1 MENKDKKIEKKKTTS
16 RKTPAKKKTT
26 KSSNLNEKK
35 ITSKTSRKRT
45 IKKENIKKENI
56 KKESNKV
63 NILLQAIFFILLIV
77 VVVLGILVVKKDNE
91 NKNKVVANI
100 VVPVFEK
107 DNQSSITINADALT
121 SDYIVK
127 VTNYKSID
135 NVNKEEFTY
144 DVSIQNNT
152 SANVIVKKGKNGL
165 PRIYT
170 KTYLNAKIQK
180 DEIGGYKII
189 TEERTKPVSSIEFIE
204 SKYSNDNAK
213 KDLVKLFNN
222 SRFDYPKPIE
232 LIKTLIKIYNNKNAI
247 ILDFFAGSGTTGQAV
262 VELNSED
269 NGNRQFILC
278 TNNENNICEEVTYQR
293 LIKVNY
299 GTTKAKPL
307 KFNLKYYRTSYIPRI
322 NTEEENIQERKR
334 IKCS

>member
-45 IKKENIKKENI
+45 IKKENI

-127 VTNYKSID
+127 VTNYKIID

-152 SANVIVKKGKNGL
+152 SANVIVKKGKNGKNL
-165 PRIYT
+165 MKDSKSTIISGEKLKKSVKENVYYYISVDNIN
-170 KTYLNAKIQK
+170 KVKSKEKILF
-180 DEIGGYKII
+180 KI
-189 TEERTKPVSSIEFIE
+189 VS
-204 SKYSNDNAK
+204 
-213 KDLVKLFNN
+213 
-222 SRFDYPKPIE
+222 
-232 LIKTLIKIYNNKNAI
+232 
-247 ILDFFAGSGTTGQAV
+247 
-262 VELNSED
+262 
-269 NGNRQFILC
+269 
-278 TNNENNICEEVTYQR
+278 
-293 LIKVNY
+293 
-299 GTTKAKPL
+299 
-307 KFNLKYYRTSYIPRI
+307 
-322 NTEEENIQERKR
+322 
-334 IKCS
+334 

>member
-1 MENKDKKIEKKKTTS
+1 MENKDKKTEKKKTTS
-16 RKTPAKKKTT
+16 RKIPSKKRTT

-63 NILLQAIFFILLIV
+63 NILLQAIFFILLLV
-77 VVVLGILVVKKDNE
+77 VVVLGILVVKKNNE

-152 SANVIVKKGKNGL
+152 SANVIVKKGKDGKNLMKDSKSTIISGEKL
-165 PRIYT
+165 KKSVKENVYYYISVDDIN
-170 KTYLNAKIQK
+170 KVKSKEKILF
-180 DEIGGYKII
+180 KIL
-189 TEERTKPVSSIEFIE
+189 S
-204 SKYSNDNAK
+204 
-213 KDLVKLFNN
+213 
-222 SRFDYPKPIE
+222 
-232 LIKTLIKIYNNKNAI
+232 
-247 ILDFFAGSGTTGQAV
+247 
-262 VELNSED
+262 
-269 NGNRQFILC
+269 
-278 TNNENNICEEVTYQR
+278 
-293 LIKVNY
+293 
-299 GTTKAKPL
+299 
-307 KFNLKYYRTSYIPRI
+307 
-322 NTEEENIQERKR
+322 
-334 IKCS
+334 

>member
-1 MENKDKKIEKKKTTS
+1 MENKDKKTEKKKTTS
-16 RKTPAKKKTT
+16 RKIPSKKRTT

-35 ITSKTSRKRT
+35 ITSKNPRKRT

-152 SANVIVKKGKNGL
+152 SANVIVKKGKNGKNL
-165 PRIYT
+165 MNDSKSTIISGEKLKKSVKENVYYYISVDDIN
-170 KTYLNAKIQK
+170 KVKSKEKILF
-180 DEIGGYKII
+180 KI
-189 TEERTKPVSSIEFIE
+189 VS
-204 SKYSNDNAK
+204 
-213 KDLVKLFNN
+213 
-222 SRFDYPKPIE
+222 
-232 LIKTLIKIYNNKNAI
+232 
-247 ILDFFAGSGTTGQAV
+247 
-262 VELNSED
+262 
-269 NGNRQFILC
+269 
-278 TNNENNICEEVTYQR
+278 
-293 LIKVNY
+293 
-299 GTTKAKPL
+299 
-307 KFNLKYYRTSYIPRI
+307 
-322 NTEEENIQERKR
+322 
-334 IKCS
+334 

>member
-63 NILLQAIFFILLIV
+63 NILLQAIFFILLIIV
-77 VVVLGILVVKKDNE
+77 VVKKDNE

-152 SANVIVKKGKNGL
+152 SANVIVKKGKNGKNL
-165 PRIYT
+165 MKDSKSTIISGEKLKKSVKENVYYYISVDNIN
-170 KTYLNAKIQK
+170 KVKSKEKILF
-180 DEIGGYKII
+180 KIL
-189 TEERTKPVSSIEFIE
+189 S
-204 SKYSNDNAK
+204 
-213 KDLVKLFNN
+213 
-222 SRFDYPKPIE
+222 
-232 LIKTLIKIYNNKNAI
+232 
-247 ILDFFAGSGTTGQAV
+247 
-262 VELNSED
+262 
-269 NGNRQFILC
+269 
-278 TNNENNICEEVTYQR
+278 
-293 LIKVNY
+293 
-299 GTTKAKPL
+299 
-307 KFNLKYYRTSYIPRI
+307 
-322 NTEEENIQERKR
+322 
-334 IKCS
+334 

>member
-1 MENKDKKIEKKKTTS
+1 MENKDKKTEKKKNTS
-16 RKTPAKKKTT
+16 RKTPSKKRTT

-45 IKKENIKKENI
+45 IKKEE

-152 SANVIVKKGKNGL
+152 SANVIVKKGKDGKNFMKDSKSTIISGEKL
-165 PRIYT
+165 KKSVKENVYYYISVDDIN
-170 KTYLNAKIQK
+170 KVKSKEKILF
-180 DEIGGYKII
+180 KI
-189 TEERTKPVSSIEFIE
+189 VS
-204 SKYSNDNAK
+204 
-213 KDLVKLFNN
+213 
-222 SRFDYPKPIE
+222 
-232 LIKTLIKIYNNKNAI
+232 
-247 ILDFFAGSGTTGQAV
+247 
-262 VELNSED
+262 
-269 NGNRQFILC
+269 
-278 TNNENNICEEVTYQR
+278 
-293 LIKVNY
+293 
-299 GTTKAKPL
+299 
-307 KFNLKYYRTSYIPRI
+307 
-322 NTEEENIQERKR
+322 
-334 IKCS
+334 

>member
-121 SDYIVK
+121 SNYIVK

-152 SANVIVKKGKNGL
+152 SANVIVKKGKNGKNL
-165 PRIYT
+165 M
-170 KTYLNAKIQK
+170 K
-180 DEIGGYKII
+180 DSKSTIIGGEKLKKSVKENVYYYISVDNINKVKSKEKI
-189 TEERTKPVSSIEFIE
+189 
-204 SKYSNDNAK
+204 
-213 KDLVKLFNN
+213 LF
-222 SRFDYPKPIE
+222 
-232 LIKTLIKIYNNKNAI
+232 KI
-247 ILDFFAGSGTTGQAV
+247 LS
-262 VELNSED
+262 
-269 NGNRQFILC
+269 
-278 TNNENNICEEVTYQR
+278 
-293 LIKVNY
+293 
-299 GTTKAKPL
+299 
-307 KFNLKYYRTSYIPRI
+307 
-322 NTEEENIQERKR
+322 
-334 IKCS
+334 

>member
-1 MENKDKKIEKKKTTS
+1 MENKDKKTEKKKTTS
-16 RKTPAKKKTT
+16 RKIPSKKRTT

-35 ITSKTSRKRT
+35 ITSKNPRKRT

-152 SANVIVKKGKNGL
+152 SANVIVKKGKNGKNL
-165 PRIYT
+165 MKDSKSTIISGEKLKKSVKENVYYYISVDDIN
-170 KTYLNAKIQK
+170 KVKSKEKILF
-180 DEIGGYKII
+180 KIL
-189 TEERTKPVSSIEFIE
+189 S
-204 SKYSNDNAK
+204 
-213 KDLVKLFNN
+213 
-222 SRFDYPKPIE
+222 
-232 LIKTLIKIYNNKNAI
+232 
-247 ILDFFAGSGTTGQAV
+247 
-262 VELNSED
+262 
-269 NGNRQFILC
+269 
-278 TNNENNICEEVTYQR
+278 
-293 LIKVNY
+293 
-299 GTTKAKPL
+299 
-307 KFNLKYYRTSYIPRI
+307 
-322 NTEEENIQERKR
+322 
-334 IKCS
+334 

>member
-16 RKTPAKKKTT
+16 RKIPSKKRTT

-35 ITSKTSRKRT
+35 ITSKNPRKRT

-63 NILLQAIFFILLIV
+63 NILLQAIFFILLLV

-152 SANVIVKKGKNGL
+152 SANVIVKKGKDGNNLMKDSKSTIISGEKL
-165 PRIYT
+165 KKSVKENFYYYISVDDIN
-170 KTYLNAKIQK
+170 KVKSKEKILF
-180 DEIGGYKII
+180 KIL
-189 TEERTKPVSSIEFIE
+189 S
-204 SKYSNDNAK
+204 
-213 KDLVKLFNN
+213 
-222 SRFDYPKPIE
+222 
-232 LIKTLIKIYNNKNAI
+232 
-247 ILDFFAGSGTTGQAV
+247 
-262 VELNSED
+262 
-269 NGNRQFILC
+269 
-278 TNNENNICEEVTYQR
+278 
-293 LIKVNY
+293 
-299 GTTKAKPL
+299 
-307 KFNLKYYRTSYIPRI
+307 
-322 NTEEENIQERKR
+322 
-334 IKCS
+334 

>member
-77 VVVLGILVVKKDNE
+77 VVVLGILVVKKNNE

-152 SANVIVKKGKNGL
+152 SANVIVKKGKNGKNL
-165 PRIYT
+165 MKDSKSTIISGEKLKKSVKENVYYYISVDDIN
-170 KTYLNAKIQK
+170 KVKSKEKILF
-180 DEIGGYKII
+180 KIL
-189 TEERTKPVSSIEFIE
+189 S
-204 SKYSNDNAK
+204 
-213 KDLVKLFNN
+213 
-222 SRFDYPKPIE
+222 
-232 LIKTLIKIYNNKNAI
+232 
-247 ILDFFAGSGTTGQAV
+247 
-262 VELNSED
+262 
-269 NGNRQFILC
+269 
-278 TNNENNICEEVTYQR
+278 
-293 LIKVNY
+293 
-299 GTTKAKPL
+299 
-307 KFNLKYYRTSYIPRI
+307 
-322 NTEEENIQERKR
+322 
-334 IKCS
+334 

>member
-35 ITSKTSRKRT
+35 ITSKNPRKRT
-45 IKKENIKKENI
+45 IKKENI

-152 SANVIVKKGKNGL
+152 SANVIVKKGKNGKNL
-165 PRIYT
+165 MKDSKSTIISGEKLKKSVKENVYYYISVDNIN
-170 KTYLNAKIQK
+170 KVKSKEKILF
-180 DEIGGYKII
+180 KI
-189 TEERTKPVSSIEFIE
+189 VS
-204 SKYSNDNAK
+204 
-213 KDLVKLFNN
+213 
-222 SRFDYPKPIE
+222 
-232 LIKTLIKIYNNKNAI
+232 
-247 ILDFFAGSGTTGQAV
+247 
-262 VELNSED
+262 
-269 NGNRQFILC
+269 
-278 TNNENNICEEVTYQR
+278 
-293 LIKVNY
+293 
-299 GTTKAKPL
+299 
-307 KFNLKYYRTSYIPRI
+307 
-322 NTEEENIQERKR
+322 
-334 IKCS
+334 

>member
-1 MENKDKKIEKKKTTS
+1 MENKDKKTEKKKTTS

-56 KKESNKV
+56 KKESDKV
-63 NILLQAIFFILLIV
+63 NILLQAIFFILLLV

-152 SANVIVKKGKNGL
+152 SANIIVKKGKNGKNL
-165 PRIYT
+165 MKDSKSTIISGEKLKKSVKENVYYYISVDNIN
-170 KTYLNAKIQK
+170 KVKSKEKILF
-180 DEIGGYKII
+180 KIL
-189 TEERTKPVSSIEFIE
+189 S
-204 SKYSNDNAK
+204 
-213 KDLVKLFNN
+213 
-222 SRFDYPKPIE
+222 
-232 LIKTLIKIYNNKNAI
+232 
-247 ILDFFAGSGTTGQAV
+247 
-262 VELNSED
+262 
-269 NGNRQFILC
+269 
-278 TNNENNICEEVTYQR
+278 
-293 LIKVNY
+293 
-299 GTTKAKPL
+299 
-307 KFNLKYYRTSYIPRI
+307 
-322 NTEEENIQERKR
+322 
-334 IKCS
+334 

>member
-63 NILLQAIFFILLIV
+63 NILLQAIFFILLLI

-152 SANVIVKKGKNGL
+152 SANVIVKKGKDGKNLMKDSKSTIISGEKL
-165 PRIYT
+165 KKSVKENVYYYISVDDINEV
-170 KTYLNAKIQK
+170 KSKEKILF
-180 DEIGGYKII
+180 KIL
-189 TEERTKPVSSIEFIE
+189 S
-204 SKYSNDNAK
+204 
-213 KDLVKLFNN
+213 
-222 SRFDYPKPIE
+222 
-232 LIKTLIKIYNNKNAI
+232 
-247 ILDFFAGSGTTGQAV
+247 
-262 VELNSED
+262 
-269 NGNRQFILC
+269 
-278 TNNENNICEEVTYQR
+278 
-293 LIKVNY
+293 
-299 GTTKAKPL
+299 
-307 KFNLKYYRTSYIPRI
+307 
-322 NTEEENIQERKR
+322 
-334 IKCS
+334 

>member
-1 MENKDKKIEKKKTTS
+1 MENKEKKTEKKKTTS
-16 RKTPAKKKTT
+16 RKTPSKKRTT

-152 SANVIVKKGKNGL
+152 SANVIVKKGKNGKNL
-165 PRIYT
+165 MKDSKSTIISGEKLKKSVKENVYYYISVDDIN
-170 KTYLNAKIQK
+170 KVKSKEKILF
-180 DEIGGYKII
+180 KI
-189 TEERTKPVSSIEFIE
+189 VS
-204 SKYSNDNAK
+204 
-213 KDLVKLFNN
+213 
-222 SRFDYPKPIE
+222 
-232 LIKTLIKIYNNKNAI
+232 
-247 ILDFFAGSGTTGQAV
+247 
-262 VELNSED
+262 
-269 NGNRQFILC
+269 
-278 TNNENNICEEVTYQR
+278 
-293 LIKVNY
+293 
-299 GTTKAKPL
+299 
-307 KFNLKYYRTSYIPRI
+307 
-322 NTEEENIQERKR
+322 
-334 IKCS
+334 

>member
-35 ITSKTSRKRT
+35 ITSNTSRKRT

-63 NILLQAIFFILLIV
+63 NILLQAIFFILLLV
-77 VVVLGILVVKKDNE
+77 VVVLGILVVKKNNE

-152 SANVIVKKGKNGL
+152 SANVIVKKGKDGKNLMKDSKSTIISGEKL
-165 PRIYT
+165 KKSVKENVYYYISVDDIN
-170 KTYLNAKIQK
+170 KVKSKEKILF
-180 DEIGGYKII
+180 KI
-189 TEERTKPVSSIEFIE
+189 VS
-204 SKYSNDNAK
+204 
-213 KDLVKLFNN
+213 
-222 SRFDYPKPIE
+222 
-232 LIKTLIKIYNNKNAI
+232 
-247 ILDFFAGSGTTGQAV
+247 
-262 VELNSED
+262 
-269 NGNRQFILC
+269 
-278 TNNENNICEEVTYQR
+278 
-293 LIKVNY
+293 
-299 GTTKAKPL
+299 
-307 KFNLKYYRTSYIPRI
+307 
-322 NTEEENIQERKR
+322 
-334 IKCS
+334 

>member
-152 SANVIVKKGKNGL
+152 SANVIVKKGKNGKNL
-165 PRIYT
+165 MKDSKSTIISGEKLKKSVKENGYYYISVDDIN
-170 KTYLNAKIQK
+170 KVKSKEKILF
-180 DEIGGYKII
+180 KI
-189 TEERTKPVSSIEFIE
+189 VS
-204 SKYSNDNAK
+204 
-213 KDLVKLFNN
+213 
-222 SRFDYPKPIE
+222 
-232 LIKTLIKIYNNKNAI
+232 
-247 ILDFFAGSGTTGQAV
+247 
-262 VELNSED
+262 
-269 NGNRQFILC
+269 
-278 TNNENNICEEVTYQR
+278 
-293 LIKVNY
+293 
-299 GTTKAKPL
+299 
-307 KFNLKYYRTSYIPRI
+307 
-322 NTEEENIQERKR
+322 
-334 IKCS
+334 

>member
-77 VVVLGILVVKKDNE
+77 VVILGILVVKKDNE

-152 SANVIVKKGKNGL
+152 SANVIVKKGKNGKNL
-165 PRIYT
+165 MKDSKSTIISGEKLKKSVKENVYYYISVDNIN
-170 KTYLNAKIQK
+170 KVKSKEKILF
-180 DEIGGYKII
+180 KIL
-189 TEERTKPVSSIEFIE
+189 S
-204 SKYSNDNAK
+204 
-213 KDLVKLFNN
+213 
-222 SRFDYPKPIE
+222 
-232 LIKTLIKIYNNKNAI
+232 
-247 ILDFFAGSGTTGQAV
+247 
-262 VELNSED
+262 
-269 NGNRQFILC
+269 
-278 TNNENNICEEVTYQR
+278 
-293 LIKVNY
+293 
-299 GTTKAKPL
+299 
-307 KFNLKYYRTSYIPRI
+307 
-322 NTEEENIQERKR
+322 
-334 IKCS
+334 

>member
-63 NILLQAIFFILLIV
+63 NILLQAIFFILLII

-152 SANVIVKKGKNGL
+152 SANVIVKKGKNGKNL
-165 PRIYT
+165 MKDSKSTIISGEKLKKSVKENVYYYISVDNIN
-170 KTYLNAKIQK
+170 KVKSKEKILF
-180 DEIGGYKII
+180 KI
-189 TEERTKPVSSIEFIE
+189 VS
-204 SKYSNDNAK
+204 
-213 KDLVKLFNN
+213 
-222 SRFDYPKPIE
+222 
-232 LIKTLIKIYNNKNAI
+232 
-247 ILDFFAGSGTTGQAV
+247 
-262 VELNSED
+262 
-269 NGNRQFILC
+269 
-278 TNNENNICEEVTYQR
+278 
-293 LIKVNY
+293 
-299 GTTKAKPL
+299 
-307 KFNLKYYRTSYIPRI
+307 
-322 NTEEENIQERKR
+322 
-334 IKCS
+334 

>member
-16 RKTPAKKKTT
+16 RKIPSK
-26 KSSNLNEKK
+26 KK

-152 SANVIVKKGKNGL
+152 SANVIVKKGKNGKNL
-165 PRIYT
+165 M
-170 KTYLNAKIQK
+170 K
-180 DEIGGYKII
+180 DSKSTII
-189 TEERTKPVSSIEFIE
+189 SGEKL
-204 SKYSNDNAK
+204 K
-213 KDLVKLFNN
+213 KSVK
-222 SRFDYPKPIE
+222 
-232 LIKTLIKIYNNKNAI
+232 
-247 ILDFFAGSGTTGQAV
+247 
-262 VELNSED
+262 
-269 NGNRQFILC
+269 
-278 TNNENNICEEVTYQR
+278 
-293 LIKVNY
+293 
-299 GTTKAKPL
+299 
-307 KFNLKYYRTSYIPRI
+307 
-322 NTEEENIQERKR
+322 ENIYYYISVDDINKVKSKEK
-334 IKCS
+334 ILFKIVS

>member
-16 RKTPAKKKTT
+16 RKTPSKKRTT

-45 IKKENIKKENI
+45 IKKENIKKENIKKENI

-91 NKNKVVANI
+91 GKNKVVANI

-152 SANVIVKKGKNGL
+152 SANVIVKKGKNGKNL
-165 PRIYT
+165 MKDSKSTIISGEKLKKSVKENVYYYISVDDIN
-170 KTYLNAKIQK
+170 KVKSKEKILF
-180 DEIGGYKII
+180 KI
-189 TEERTKPVSSIEFIE
+189 VS
-204 SKYSNDNAK
+204 
-213 KDLVKLFNN
+213 
-222 SRFDYPKPIE
+222 
-232 LIKTLIKIYNNKNAI
+232 
-247 ILDFFAGSGTTGQAV
+247 
-262 VELNSED
+262 
-269 NGNRQFILC
+269 
-278 TNNENNICEEVTYQR
+278 
-293 LIKVNY
+293 
-299 GTTKAKPL
+299 
-307 KFNLKYYRTSYIPRI
+307 
-322 NTEEENIQERKR
+322 
-334 IKCS
+334 

>member
-16 RKTPAKKKTT
+16 RKTPSKKRTT

-35 ITSKTSRKRT
+35 ITSKNSRKRT
-45 IKKENIKKENI
+45 IKKENI

-152 SANVIVKKGKNGL
+152 SANVIVKKGKNGKNL
-165 PRIYT
+165 MKDSKSTIISGEKLKKSVKENVYYYISVDDIN
-170 KTYLNAKIQK
+170 KVKSKEKILF
-180 DEIGGYKII
+180 KI
-189 TEERTKPVSSIEFIE
+189 VS
-204 SKYSNDNAK
+204 
-213 KDLVKLFNN
+213 
-222 SRFDYPKPIE
+222 
-232 LIKTLIKIYNNKNAI
+232 
-247 ILDFFAGSGTTGQAV
+247 
-262 VELNSED
+262 
-269 NGNRQFILC
+269 
-278 TNNENNICEEVTYQR
+278 
-293 LIKVNY
+293 
-299 GTTKAKPL
+299 
-307 KFNLKYYRTSYIPRI
+307 
-322 NTEEENIQERKR
+322 
-334 IKCS
+334 

>member
-77 VVVLGILVVKKDNE
+77 VVFLGILVVKKDNE

-152 SANVIVKKGKNGL
+152 SANVIVKKGKNGKNL
-165 PRIYT
+165 MKDSKSTIISGEKLKKSVKENVYYYISVDNIN
-170 KTYLNAKIQK
+170 KVKSKEKILF
-180 DEIGGYKII
+180 KI
-189 TEERTKPVSSIEFIE
+189 VS
-204 SKYSNDNAK
+204 
-213 KDLVKLFNN
+213 
-222 SRFDYPKPIE
+222 
-232 LIKTLIKIYNNKNAI
+232 
-247 ILDFFAGSGTTGQAV
+247 
-262 VELNSED
+262 
-269 NGNRQFILC
+269 
-278 TNNENNICEEVTYQR
+278 
-293 LIKVNY
+293 
-299 GTTKAKPL
+299 
-307 KFNLKYYRTSYIPRI
+307 
-322 NTEEENIQERKR
+322 
-334 IKCS
+334 

>member
-1 MENKDKKIEKKKTTS
+1 MENKDKKTEKKKTTS
-16 RKTPAKKKTT
+16 RKIPSKKRTT

-35 ITSKTSRKRT
+35 ITSKNPRKRT

-63 NILLQAIFFILLIV
+63 NILLQAIFFILLLV

-152 SANVIVKKGKNGL
+152 SANVIVKKGKDGKNLMKDSKSTIISGEKL
-165 PRIYT
+165 KKSVKENVYYYISVDDIN
-170 KTYLNAKIQK
+170 KVKSKEKILF
-180 DEIGGYKII
+180 KIL
-189 TEERTKPVSSIEFIE
+189 S
-204 SKYSNDNAK
+204 
-213 KDLVKLFNN
+213 
-222 SRFDYPKPIE
+222 
-232 LIKTLIKIYNNKNAI
+232 
-247 ILDFFAGSGTTGQAV
+247 
-262 VELNSED
+262 
-269 NGNRQFILC
+269 
-278 TNNENNICEEVTYQR
+278 
-293 LIKVNY
+293 
-299 GTTKAKPL
+299 
-307 KFNLKYYRTSYIPRI
+307 
-322 NTEEENIQERKR
+322 
-334 IKCS
+334 

>member
-16 RKTPAKKKTT
+16 RKTPSK
-26 KSSNLNEKK
+26 KK

-45 IKKENIKKENI
+45 IKKENI

-152 SANVIVKKGKNGL
+152 SANVIVKKGKDGKNLMKDSKSTIISGEKL
-165 PRIYT
+165 KKSVKENVYYYISVDDIN
-170 KTYLNAKIQK
+170 KVKSKEKILF
-180 DEIGGYKII
+180 KI
-189 TEERTKPVSSIEFIE
+189 VS
-204 SKYSNDNAK
+204 
-213 KDLVKLFNN
+213 
-222 SRFDYPKPIE
+222 
-232 LIKTLIKIYNNKNAI
+232 
-247 ILDFFAGSGTTGQAV
+247 
-262 VELNSED
+262 
-269 NGNRQFILC
+269 
-278 TNNENNICEEVTYQR
+278 
-293 LIKVNY
+293 
-299 GTTKAKPL
+299 
-307 KFNLKYYRTSYIPRI
+307 
-322 NTEEENIQERKR
+322 
-334 IKCS
+334 

>member
-1 MENKDKKIEKKKTTS
+1 MENKDKKTEKKKTTS
-16 RKTPAKKKTT
+16 RKTPFKKRTT

-45 IKKENIKKENI
+45 IKKEE

-152 SANVIVKKGKNGL
+152 SANVIVKKGKDGKNLMKDSKSTIISGEKL
-165 PRIYT
+165 KKSVKENVYYYISVDDIN
-170 KTYLNAKIQK
+170 KVKSKEKILF
-180 DEIGGYKII
+180 KI
-189 TEERTKPVSSIEFIE
+189 VS
-204 SKYSNDNAK
+204 
-213 KDLVKLFNN
+213 
-222 SRFDYPKPIE
+222 
-232 LIKTLIKIYNNKNAI
+232 
-247 ILDFFAGSGTTGQAV
+247 
-262 VELNSED
+262 
-269 NGNRQFILC
+269 
-278 TNNENNICEEVTYQR
+278 
-293 LIKVNY
+293 
-299 GTTKAKPL
+299 
-307 KFNLKYYRTSYIPRI
+307 
-322 NTEEENIQERKR
+322 
-334 IKCS
+334 

>member
-1 MENKDKKIEKKKTTS
+1 MENKDKKTEKKKTTS
-16 RKTPAKKKTT
+16 RKIPSKKRTT

-35 ITSKTSRKRT
+35 ITSKNPRKRT

-152 SANVIVKKGKNGL
+152 SANVIVKKGKDGKNLMKDSKSTIISGEKL
-165 PRIYT
+165 KKSVKENVYYYISVDDINEV
-170 KTYLNAKIQK
+170 KSKEKILF
-180 DEIGGYKII
+180 KIL
-189 TEERTKPVSSIEFIE
+189 S
-204 SKYSNDNAK
+204 
-213 KDLVKLFNN
+213 
-222 SRFDYPKPIE
+222 
-232 LIKTLIKIYNNKNAI
+232 
-247 ILDFFAGSGTTGQAV
+247 
-262 VELNSED
+262 
-269 NGNRQFILC
+269 
-278 TNNENNICEEVTYQR
+278 
-293 LIKVNY
+293 
-299 GTTKAKPL
+299 
-307 KFNLKYYRTSYIPRI
+307 
-322 NTEEENIQERKR
+322 
-334 IKCS
+334 

>member
-45 IKKENIKKENI
+45 IKKEE

-152 SANVIVKKGKNGL
+152 SANVIVKKGKNGKNL
-165 PRIYT
+165 MKDSKSTIISGEKLKKSVKENVYYYISVDNIN
-170 KTYLNAKIQK
+170 KVKSKEKILF
-180 DEIGGYKII
+180 KI
-189 TEERTKPVSSIEFIE
+189 VS
-204 SKYSNDNAK
+204 
-213 KDLVKLFNN
+213 
-222 SRFDYPKPIE
+222 
-232 LIKTLIKIYNNKNAI
+232 
-247 ILDFFAGSGTTGQAV
+247 
-262 VELNSED
+262 
-269 NGNRQFILC
+269 
-278 TNNENNICEEVTYQR
+278 
-293 LIKVNY
+293 
-299 GTTKAKPL
+299 
-307 KFNLKYYRTSYIPRI
+307 
-322 NTEEENIQERKR
+322 
-334 IKCS
+334 

>member
-152 SANVIVKKGKNGL
+152 SANVIVKKGKDGKNLMKDSKSTIISGEKL
-165 PRIYT
+165 KKSVKENVYYYISVDDIN
-170 KTYLNAKIQK
+170 KVKSKEKILF
-180 DEIGGYKII
+180 KIL
-189 TEERTKPVSSIEFIE
+189 S
-204 SKYSNDNAK
+204 
-213 KDLVKLFNN
+213 
-222 SRFDYPKPIE
+222 
-232 LIKTLIKIYNNKNAI
+232 
-247 ILDFFAGSGTTGQAV
+247 
-262 VELNSED
+262 
-269 NGNRQFILC
+269 
-278 TNNENNICEEVTYQR
+278 
-293 LIKVNY
+293 
-299 GTTKAKPL
+299 
-307 KFNLKYYRTSYIPRI
+307 
-322 NTEEENIQERKR
+322 
-334 IKCS
+334 

>member
-16 RKTPAKKKTT
+16 RKTPSKKRTT

-152 SANVIVKKGKNGL
+152 SANVIVKKGKNGKNL
-165 PRIYT
+165 M
-170 KTYLNAKIQK
+170 K
-180 DEIGGYKII
+180 DSKSTII
-189 TEERTKPVSSIEFIE
+189 SGEKLKKSVKENVYYYISVDDINKVK
-204 SKYSNDNAK
+204 SKEK
-213 KDLVKLFNN
+213 
-222 SRFDYPKPIE
+222 
-232 LIKTLIKIYNNKNAI
+232 
-247 ILDFFAGSGTTGQAV
+247 
-262 VELNSED
+262 
-269 NGNRQFILC
+269 
-278 TNNENNICEEVTYQR
+278 
-293 LIKVNY
+293 
-299 GTTKAKPL
+299 
-307 KFNLKYYRTSYIPRI
+307 
-322 NTEEENIQERKR
+322 
-334 IKCS
+334 

>member
-121 SDYIVK
+121 SNYIVK

-152 SANVIVKKGKNGL
+152 SANVIVKKGKNGKNL
-165 PRIYT
+165 MKDSKSTIISGEKLKKSVKENVYYYISVDNIN
-170 KTYLNAKIQK
+170 KVKSKEKILF
-180 DEIGGYKII
+180 KI
-189 TEERTKPVSSIEFIE
+189 VS
-204 SKYSNDNAK
+204 
-213 KDLVKLFNN
+213 
-222 SRFDYPKPIE
+222 
-232 LIKTLIKIYNNKNAI
+232 
-247 ILDFFAGSGTTGQAV
+247 
-262 VELNSED
+262 
-269 NGNRQFILC
+269 
-278 TNNENNICEEVTYQR
+278 
-293 LIKVNY
+293 
-299 GTTKAKPL
+299 
-307 KFNLKYYRTSYIPRI
+307 
-322 NTEEENIQERKR
+322 
-334 IKCS
+334 

>member
-1 MENKDKKIEKKKTTS
+1 MENKDKKTEKKKTTS
-16 RKTPAKKKTT
+16 RKIPSKKRTT

-35 ITSKTSRKRT
+35 ITSKNPRKRT

-63 NILLQAIFFILLIV
+63 NILLQAIFFILLII

-152 SANVIVKKGKNGL
+152 SANVIVKKGKDGKNLMKDSKSTIISGEKL
-165 PRIYT
+165 KKSVKENVYYYISVDDINEV
-170 KTYLNAKIQK
+170 KSKEKILF
-180 DEIGGYKII
+180 KIL
-189 TEERTKPVSSIEFIE
+189 S
-204 SKYSNDNAK
+204 
-213 KDLVKLFNN
+213 
-222 SRFDYPKPIE
+222 
-232 LIKTLIKIYNNKNAI
+232 
-247 ILDFFAGSGTTGQAV
+247 
-262 VELNSED
+262 
-269 NGNRQFILC
+269 
-278 TNNENNICEEVTYQR
+278 
-293 LIKVNY
+293 
-299 GTTKAKPL
+299 
-307 KFNLKYYRTSYIPRI
+307 
-322 NTEEENIQERKR
+322 
-334 IKCS
+334 

>member
-1 MENKDKKIEKKKTTS
+1 MENKDKKTEKKKTTS
-16 RKTPAKKKTT
+16 RKIPSKKRTT

-35 ITSKTSRKRT
+35 ITSKNPRKRT

-56 KKESNKV
+56 KKENIKKESDKV

-152 SANVIVKKGKNGL
+152 SANVIVKKGKDGKNLMKDSKSTIISGEKL
-165 PRIYT
+165 KKSVKENVYYYISVDDIN
-170 KTYLNAKIQK
+170 KVKSKEKILF
-180 DEIGGYKII
+180 KIL
-189 TEERTKPVSSIEFIE
+189 S
-204 SKYSNDNAK
+204 
-213 KDLVKLFNN
+213 
-222 SRFDYPKPIE
+222 
-232 LIKTLIKIYNNKNAI
+232 
-247 ILDFFAGSGTTGQAV
+247 
-262 VELNSED
+262 
-269 NGNRQFILC
+269 
-278 TNNENNICEEVTYQR
+278 
-293 LIKVNY
+293 
-299 GTTKAKPL
+299 
-307 KFNLKYYRTSYIPRI
+307 
-322 NTEEENIQERKR
+322 
-334 IKCS
+334 